1 MNLTPNFSLV
11 PWQNIDTVLLDMD
24 GTLLDLNYD
33 NQIFGHLLPAA
44 YAKLHD
50 LSAESAQAQLHSHM
64 MGLLGTM
71 DFYRFDYWRE
81 FTGLDMVA
89 LHEQAADLIC
99 FLPGADT
106 FLERLTRCKKRV
118 LIATNADRQ
127 SFAIKDKALQLTT
140 QVDEVISSHDYGV
153 PKENDA
159 FWPTLVEQ
167 TQLDPARTL
176 FIDDTQRVLDAAKR
190 FGIAQTLAVAYP
202 DTRKPAR
209 QTQGHP
215 SFDHYEQLLS
225 GLI

>member
-1 MNLTPNFSLV
+1 MNLTPKFSLV

-64 MGLLGTM
+64 MRLLGTM
-71 DFYRFDYWRE
+71 DFYRFEYWRE

-99 FLPGADT
+99 FLPGADI

-127 SFAIKDKALQLTT
+127 SFAIKDKALQLAAR
-140 QVDEVISSHDYGV
+140 VDEVISSHDYGV

-190 FGIAQTLAVAYP
+190 FGIAQTLAVACP

-209 QTQGHP
+209 KTQGHP
-215 SFDHYEQLLS
+215 SFEHYEQLLS

>member
-1 MNLTPNFSLV
+1 
-11 PWQNIDTVLLDMD
+11 
-24 GTLLDLNYD
+24 
-33 NQIFGHLLPAA
+33 
-44 YAKLHD
+44 
-50 LSAESAQAQLHSHM
+50 
-64 MGLLGTM
+64 
-71 DFYRFDYWRE
+71 
-81 FTGLDMVA
+81 
-89 LHEQAADLIC
+89 
-99 FLPGADT
+99 
-106 FLERLTRCKKRV
+106 LTRCKKRV

-127 SFAIKDKALQLTT
+127 SFAIKDKALQLTAR
-140 QVDEVISSHDYGV
+140 VDEVISSHDYGV

>member
-1 MNLTPNFSLV
+1 MNLTPITSLV
-11 PWQNIDTVLLDMD
+11 PWQHIDTVLLDMD
-24 GTLLDLNYD
+24 GTILDLNYD
-33 NQIFGHLLPAA
+33 NKIFGHLLPAA
-44 YAKLHD
+44 YAKQD
-50 LSAESAQAQLHSHM
+50 DISAESAQERFSSHM
-64 MGLLGTM
+64 MRLLGTM

-81 FTGLDMVA
+81 FTGLEMVA
-89 LHEQAADLIC
+89 LHEQAAGLIC
-99 FLPGADT
+99 FLPCADT
-106 FLERLTRCKKRV
+106 FLEQLARCSKRV

-127 SFAIKDKALQLTT
+127 SFVIKDKALNLTAR
-140 QVDEVISSHDYGV
+140 VDEVISSHDYGV

-159 FWPTLVEQ
+159 FWQTLVEH

-209 QTQGHP
+209 ETQGHP
-215 SFDHYEQLLS
+215 SFDHYDQLLS

>member
-1 MNLTPNFSLV
+1 MNLTPITSLV
-11 PWQNIDTVLLDMD
+11 PWQHIDTVLLDMD
-24 GTLLDLNYD
+24 GTILDLNYD

-44 YAKLHD
+44 YAKQHD
-50 LSAESAQAQLHSHM
+50 LSAESAQERLHSHM
-64 MGLLGTM
+64 MRLLGTM

-89 LHEQAADLIC
+89 LHEQAAGLIC

-106 FLERLTRCKKRV
+106 FLKQLARCSKRV

-127 SFAIKDKALQLTT
+127 SFVIKDKALNLTAR
-140 QVDEVISSHDYGV
+140 VDEVISSHDYGV

-159 FWPTLVEQ
+159 FWQTLVEH

-209 QTQGHP
+209 ETQGHP
-215 SFDHYEQLLS
+215 SFDHYDQLLS